1 MELANMKAI
10 TTITTNTTTTTTS
23 NTITTTR
30 NKVTTLFY
38 NVIEVDDN

>member
-1 MELANMKAI
+1 MELANMTAI
-10 TTITTNTTTTTTS
+10 TTITTTTP

>member
-10 TTITTNTTTTTTS
+10 TTITTNTTTTP